1 MTMIFSGGIRE
12 NKCWNIC
19 QDKFGSCKE
28 LGHIKVPA
36 QGHIKVPDQGRR
48 FTLDEPL
55 VEITGS
61 QETL

>member
-28 LGHIKVPA
+28 LGHIKVP
-36 QGHIKVPDQGRR
+36 DQGRR

-61 QETL
+61 RETL